1 MRELAV
7 VILAAGKG
15 TRMPPDMPK
24 VLRPVAGEPL
34 LAHALR
40 TARALAPARLVTV
53 LGHGAEEV
61 RRAVGLGD
69 AEVVLQLE
77 QRGTGDAVMCAE
89 QQMAGFSGDL
99 LVLYGDVPLLR
110 AETLAGLL
118 EIHCIEENA
127 ATILTA
133 GFTDPTGYGRIVRD
147 ERGFCV
153 GIVEQRDL
161 APCQEAI
168 REVNSGI
175 IAFAAARLFPA
186 LHDVQPDNRQGEYYL
201 TSVIDL
207 LHRAGERIGTVH
219 LEDER
224 EILGVNTLEE
234 LREAERAH
242 IARARAG
249 DAACALCAAQAG
261 APPRGQPAGGAPT
274 LVLVAG
280 EHVCLKV
287 ADPPFNNGHLVLF
300 PRRHVTSL
308 LTLTPEER
316 AELGGWLGRVEEA
329 LRRTY
334 SFDAINLGYNSGAGG
349 HLAFHVVPRWQGDV
363 NFLPLL
369 AGLKLVPERPERSWE
384 RLREVLE

>member
-224 EILGVNTLEE
+224 AGTGGRRR
-234 LREAERAH
+234 LRAVRRASGCAATGTASRRGADVGPRRGG
-242 IARARAG
+242 ARLSQGRRSSLQQRASRPLPPPARDEPAHAHARGARRAWRLARAG
-249 DAACALCAAQAG
+249 G
-261 APPRGQPAGGAPT
+261 GGAAP
-274 LVLVAG
+274 
-280 EHVCLKV
+280 HVQL
-287 ADPPFNNGHLVLF
+287 
-300 PRRHVTSL
+300 
-308 LTLTPEER
+308 
-316 AELGGWLGRVEEA
+316 
-329 LRRTY
+329 
-334 SFDAINLGYNSGAGG
+334 
-349 HLAFHVVPRWQGDV
+349 
-363 NFLPLL
+363 
-369 AGLKLVPERPERSWE
+369 
-384 RLREVLE
+384 